1 MVPAT
6 FSRRSAESS
15 AGSGCECLFVKILRS
30 SDFCRFIMDME
41 DCKLEN
47 GGSVS
52 RGLGLKMEDGKI
64 KTLKMQDWKMQ
75 YRRLLLVGC

>member
-1 MVPAT
+1 
-6 FSRRSAESS
+6 
-15 AGSGCECLFVKILRS
+15 
-30 SDFCRFIMDME
+30 MDME